1 MAAFGFLFYITDSFW
16 LEYFLTWIDATL
28 TFFYTISSKSL
39 TKYSST
45 GAGSAARSVITAPAP
60 RSKLITAPSGQQ
72 NLTAEKRSFG
82 RNLDVFFK
90 INMQKGTNNILECK
104 QDCALYAATRQIV
117 FYRSIDRFLKS
128 KFGYDNLLTAWQ
140 LQKKNVFSSFSNF
153 YVSLKFQ
160 YLQIVYCKSDIRLS
174 DKFIP
179 QSIYEIS
186 EGI

>member
-1 MAAFGFLFYITDSFW
+1 MRTNVSVLRSRKYFFRLRLHGRVNPNYTSSSGCSSYIRNLAAFGFLFYIADSFIRYHYLFW
-16 LEYFLTWIDATL
+16 LEYFLTWPWLFSIQFL
-28 TFFYTISSKSL
+28 PSL
-39 TKYSST
+39 R
-45 GAGSAARSVITAPAP
+45 AARSVIKAPAP

-128 KFGYDNLLTAWQ
+128 KFGYDNLQTA
-140 LQKKNVFSSFSNF
+140 
-153 YVSLKFQ
+153 
-160 YLQIVYCKSDIRLS
+160 
-174 DKFIP
+174 
-179 QSIYEIS
+179 
-186 EGI
+186 